1 MRFHNTDRVQYFDSI
16 QYISSRNY
24 LFEIRF
30 NGVFNCNYSRYII
43 QDIVEIVKK
52 FTGND
57 KMWGH
62 PYRKSNITEPLIFGE
77 HMTF

>member
-1 MRFHNTDRVQYFDSI
+1 MRFHNTDRVYYYDSI

-30 NGVFNCNYSRYII
+30 NRVFDCVYSAYII

-52 FTGND
+52 YTGND
-57 KMWGH
+57 KMWG
-62 PYRKSNITEPLIFGE
+62 IFL
-77 HMTF
+77 HKFKYH